1 LLLYHTNSWHCR
13 LVLYTFTKEFFL
25 ETTGLDFEAMESQ
38 YDPQT
43 KEDNFKFIYKKKP
56 KTINFC
62 PYCRAVF
69 AAVTLLPF
77 VYLWRLYPHKPKPKK
92 SHDEIMKGV
101 SRRGWIAR
109 GIGAFINVVFGI
121 KNILYGMDDGLYI
134 AGIIQIII
142 GVALITGHLWIPQI
156 IRWLILH
163 SPTWERKHKP
173 KKIKKPR
180 EPSKI
185 VQKIKS
191 KHDVYCP
198 PIFFIDKEDPEKLK

>member
-1 LLLYHTNSWHCR
+1 
-13 LVLYTFTKEFFL
+13 L
-25 ETTGLDFEAMESQ
+25 ESDGLDFEAMESQ

-43 KEDNFKFIYKKKP
+43 KQEREFKLIYKKKT

-69 AAVTLLPF
+69 AAIACLPF

-92 SHDEIMKGV
+92 SHAEIMKGV
-101 SRRGWIAR
+101 NRRGWIAR
-109 GIGAFINVVFGI
+109 GIGGAINLGLGI
-121 KNILYGMDDGLYI
+121 KNIIYGIDDGMYI

-142 GVALITGHLWIPQI
+142 GVALLSGHLWIPPM
-156 IRWLILH
+156 IRWIILH
-163 SPTWERKHKP
+163 SPKWERKHKP

-180 EPSKI
+180 EPSKL

-191 KHDVYCP
+191 KHDIYCP
-198 PIFFIDKEDPEKLK
+198 PIFFIETIDQKELK